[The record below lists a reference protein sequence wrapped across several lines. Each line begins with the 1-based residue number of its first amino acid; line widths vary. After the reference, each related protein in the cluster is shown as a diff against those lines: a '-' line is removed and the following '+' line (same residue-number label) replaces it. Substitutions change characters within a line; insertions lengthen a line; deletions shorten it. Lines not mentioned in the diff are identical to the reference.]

1 MARRTNKKISLF
13 IPFINPDLDEEDAE
27 LTVKMMDISFPKYF
41 EDKDEEGCCYWF
53 SHSRTV
59 VVQ

>member
-1 MARRTNKKISLF
+1 M
-13 IPFINPDLDEEDAE
+13 PDLNEEDVR

-41 EDKDEEGCCYWF
+41 QDKDEDDCCYWF

>member
-1 MARRTNKKISLF
+1 M
-13 IPFINPDLDEEDAE
+13 PDLDEEDAE

-41 EDKDEEGCCYWF
+41 EDKDEDGCCYWF

-59 VVQ
+59 VVQIEKNMKKLRICACNIA